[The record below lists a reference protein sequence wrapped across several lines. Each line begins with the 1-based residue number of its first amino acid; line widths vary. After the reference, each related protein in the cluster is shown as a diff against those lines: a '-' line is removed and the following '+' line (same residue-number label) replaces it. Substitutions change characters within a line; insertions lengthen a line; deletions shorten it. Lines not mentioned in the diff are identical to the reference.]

1 MPSRSYHPSTLRIV
15 LVLFSIL
22 TTAEGLFLIA
32 SNKSLILY
40 FSPRLPESEITT
52 QLLIMAK
59 QWGGLS
65 LTLGLMLYLASRD
78 PVRNVAIIDAFIVGL
93 CILALLPIASLY
105 TLDVRRLYPG
115 YVFWGRPL
123 WRLPFAALLY
133 YLRPRQTTSS
143 EG

>member
-1 MPSRSYHPSTLRIV
+1 MPSRSYRALRIV
-15 LVLFSIL
+15 FLFSIL
-22 TTAEGLFLIA
+22 TATEGLFLIA
-32 SNKSLILY
+32 SSKSLILR
-40 FSPRLPESEITT
+40 FFPHLPESEITT

-78 PVRNVAIIDAFIVGL
+78 PVRNVAIIDAFILSL
-93 CILALLPIASLY
+93 CILGLLPLLSLY

-123 WRLPFAALLY
+123 WRLPLAALLY
-133 YLRPRQTTSS
+133 YLRPRQATSV